1 MPEKTP
7 YQIAVEQFD
16 KASQYLNL
24 DPGIAAIL
32 RKPKRELTVH
42 FPVQMDDGSIR
53 VFTGYRVQH
62 SMALGPAK
70 GGIRYHPDVTLDE
83 VKALAMWMSWKCSV
97 AGIPYGGGK
106 GGVVCNPKKMSRGE
120 VERLTRRFATE
131 ISPIIGPMVD
141 IPAPDVNTNAQVMA
155 WFMDTYSVH
164 QAEHG
169 GAIVTGKPVEIG
181 GSLGRTEAT
190 GRGVMIN
197 ALEAMKVQGIDP
209 QNATVVVQGFGNVG
223 SVSAY
228 LLQDQGVRIVAVSD
242 SHGGIYRPSGLDVR
256 DVLRFKR
263 ENGSVV
269 GYPDADVITNGDLLT
284 LPCDVLIP
292 SALESAI
299 RSDNVDGVQ
308 ARVIVEGANG
318 PTTPEADLVLADK
331 GIMIVPDILANAGG
345 VIVSYFEWVQ
355 NLGAYYWAEEE
366 VNQRLHRLMSSAF
379 SDVLEIAQQKKVD
392 MRVAAY
398 IKAIAR

>member
-1 MPEKTP
+1 
-7 YQIAVEQFD
+7 
-16 KASQYLNL
+16 
-24 DPGIAAIL
+24 
-32 RKPKRELTVH
+32 VH
-42 FPVQMDDGSIR
+42 FPVKMDDGSTK

-83 VKALAMWMSWKCSV
+83 VKALAMWMSFKCSV

-106 GGVVCNPKKMSRGE
+106 GGVVCNPKEMSEGE

-131 ISPIIGPMVD
+131 ISPILGPMVD
-141 IPAPDVNTNAQVMA
+141 VPAPDVNTNPQVMA
-155 WFMDTYSVH
+155 WFVDTYSMHHNVH
-164 QAEHG
+164 SA
-169 GAIVTGKPVEIG
+169 AIVTGKPVEIG

-190 GRGVMIN
+190 GRGVMIS
-197 ALEAMKVQGIDP
+197 ALEAMRAQGIDVKS
-209 QNATVVVQGFGNVG
+209 ATVAVQGFGNVG
-223 SVSAY
+223 SIGAY
-228 LLQDQGVRIVAVSD
+228 LLQDEGARIVAVSD
-242 SHGGIYRPSGLDVR
+242 SRGGIYQPAGLDVR
-256 DVLRFKR
+256 DVIRFKR

-269 GYPDADVITNGDLLT
+269 GYPGAEVVTNEELLAIQ
-284 LPCDVLIP
+284 CDVLVP

-299 RSDNVDGVQ
+299 HSGNVDTIK

-331 GIMIVPDILANAGG
+331 GVMVIPDILANAGG

-355 NLGAYYWAEEE
+355 NLNAYYWTEDE
-366 VNQRLHRLMSSAF
+366 VNQRLHRLMSTALA
-379 SDVLEIAQQKKVD
+379 DVFQIAREKNVD

-398 IKAIAR
+398 IKSIARVARAIQLRGVYP